1 MNKKIKIH
9 LLFYYPITV
18 ILFMVIKHF
27 NLQLWVTLLLLP
39 IILGPSY
46 FLIKKIQ
53 LEWKRYTVYS
63 LFILEI
69 LVFYLII

>member
-9 LLFYYPITV
+9 LLFYYPISM
-18 ILFMVIKHF
+18 IFFMVINHF
-27 NLQLWVTLLLLP
+27 NVHLWATLLLLP
-39 IILGPSY
+39 IVLGPTY

-69 LVFYLII
+69 LVFYLMI